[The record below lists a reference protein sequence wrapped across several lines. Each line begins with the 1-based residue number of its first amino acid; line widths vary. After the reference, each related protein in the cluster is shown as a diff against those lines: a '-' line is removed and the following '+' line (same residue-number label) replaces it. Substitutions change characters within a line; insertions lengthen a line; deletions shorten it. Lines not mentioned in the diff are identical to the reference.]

1 MSVGRLIGASL
12 GPGDPDLITRRAWAA
27 LHSGARWMWPVRKKS
42 GESYA
47 CSIALAAGLMP
58 PLDGL
63 PLVFPMTHDTAILSR
78 YWLQAAAAVVQT
90 LNTGR
95 DVVFLVEGDASTYST
110 FGYLAR
116 TVRALQA
123 DVVVDT
129 IPGVSA
135 YHAASARLGE
145 SLADTDDTV
154 AILPAAYGID
164 YVDAIVPQFDTLV
177 LLKVKPLLDDLID
190 WLAQRDLLQHARFV
204 EKAGSAVERVVTDV
218 ASLRGTKV
226 NYLSLLLV
234 RNPQRQRGPLQKGC
248 RKRHEQSA

>member
-1 MSVGRLIGASL
+1 MSLGKLIGASL
-12 GPGDPDLITRRAWAA
+12 GPGDPDLITRRAWNA

-47 CSIALAAGLMP
+47 LSIALAANLTP
-58 PLDGL
+58 PPDGI
-63 PLVFPMTHDTAILSR
+63 PQVFPMTHDIEILSR
-78 YWLQAAAAVVQT
+78 YWLLAAQAVLET
-90 LNTGR
+90 LKTGR

-116 TVRALQA
+116 TVRALQPE
-123 DVVVDT
+123 VIIDT

-145 SLADTDDTV
+145 PLADTDDTV
-154 AILPAAYGID
+154 AIIPAAYGIE
-164 YVDAIVPQFDTLV
+164 YVETIIHHFDTLV

-190 WLAQRDLLQHARFV
+190 WLAQHDLLQHARFV
-204 EKAGSAVERVVTDV
+204 EKAGSSAERLITDV
-218 ASLRGTKV
+218 ARLKGTKV

-234 RNPQRQRGPLQKGC
+234 RNPQRQRGAVQKGC
-248 RKRHEQSA
+248 RKKHEQPA